1 MNRHTKNLGISC
13 LMLALSGGVY
23 AQDAHVVPAAGLPAA
38 PMPQPVVLTGA
49 SAGPQAA
56 QASATS
62 APGTPTILS
71 VKDAQALALK
81 NNPQISVA
89 RLTALASQEV
99 TREVRSSLWPTATAD
114 LTGVDSKEN
123 SRITAGGLNNPV

>member
-99 TREVRSSLWPTATAD
+99 TGEVRSSLWPTAQID
-114 LTGVDSKEN
+114 LTAVDTPN
-123 SRITAGGLNNPV
+123 PGNRITAGAVNN